1 MAMLTL
7 QGLYN
12 YDSRLFDL
20 MKVPKQLNVNT
31 VIRTL
36 CDRTRELELL
46 YPELQYMKQ
55 RIGIWSDRNIWS
67 WQKMC
72 DVLDEEYNP
81 IENYDR
87 IEEWSDQNQST
98 ETSHDQSDESN
109 GFENVRTDNLKE
121 KNTGTNRRQN
131 VAFNSGLTDAEK
143 NIVDG
148 SINNTGTQ
156 KHLES
161 GHRNTINDGDKS
173 GNSSS
178 NHLGRV
184 HGNIG
189 VTTTQQMIQSELE
202 LAKFNIYETIADSFV
217 QEFCL
222 MVY

>member
-55 RIGIWSDRNIWS
+55 RIGIWSDRNMWS

-87 IEEWSDQNQST
+87 TEEWSDQNQST

-109 GFENVRTDNLKE
+109 GFENLRTDNLKE
-121 KNTGTNRRQN
+121 KNSGTNRRQN

-156 KHLES
+156 KHVEN
-161 GHRNTINDGDKS
+161 GHKNTINDGDKS

-178 NHLGRV
+178 THSGRV

>member
-46 YPELQYMKQ
+46 YPELTYMKQ
-55 RIGIWSDRNIWS
+55 RIGIWSDRNMWS

-72 DVLDEEYNP
+72 DVLDKEYDP

-87 IEEWSDQNQST
+87 TEEWSDQNQST

-121 KNTGTNRRQN
+121 KNSGTNRRQN

-148 SINNTGTQ
+148 AINNTGTQ
-156 KHLES
+156 KHIEN

-173 GNSSS
+173 GNSSTT
-178 NHLGRV
+178 HAGRV

>member
-46 YPELQYMKQ
+46 YPELQYIKQ
-55 RIGIWSDRNIWS
+55 RIGIWSDRNMWS

-72 DVLDEEYNP
+72 DVLEKEYDP

-87 IEEWSDQNQST
+87 KEEWSDQNQST
-98 ETSHDQSDESN
+98 ETRHDQSDESN

-121 KNTGTNRRQN
+121 KNSGTNKRQN

-148 SINNTGTQ
+148 TVDNTGTQ
-156 KHLES
+156 KHVEN
-161 GHRNTINDGDKS
+161 GHKNTINDGDKS
-173 GNSSS
+173 GNSSTT
-178 NHLGRV
+178 HEGRI

>member
-55 RIGIWSDRNIWS
+55 RIGIWSDRNMWS

-87 IEEWSDQNQST
+87 TEEWSDQNQST

-109 GFENVRTDNLKE
+109 GFENLRTDNLKE
-121 KNTGTNRRQN
+121 KNSGTNRRQN

-156 KHLES
+156 KHVEN
-161 GHRNTINDGDKS
+161 GHRNTINDGDRS

-178 NHLGRV
+178 THTGRV

>member
-55 RIGIWSDRNIWS
+55 RIGIWSDRNMWS

-87 IEEWSDQNQST
+87 TEEWSDQNQST

-109 GFENVRTDNLKE
+109 GFENLRTDNLKE
-121 KNTGTNRRQN
+121 KNSGTNRRQN

-156 KHLES
+156 KNVEN
-161 GHRNTINDGDKS
+161 GHKNTINDGDKS

-178 NHLGRV
+178 THSGRV

>member
-46 YPELQYMKQ
+46 YPELHYMKQ

-121 KNTGTNRRQN
+121 KNSGTNRRQN

-156 KHLES
+156 KHLEN

-178 NHLGRV
+178 NHVGRV

-222 MVY
+222 MIY

>member
-46 YPELQYMKQ
+46 YPELTYMKQ
-55 RIGIWSDRNIWS
+55 RIGIWSDKNMWS

-72 DVLDEEYNP
+72 DVLEKEYDP

-87 IEEWSDQNQST
+87 TEEWSDQNQST

-121 KNTGTNRRQN
+121 KNSGTNRRQN
-131 VAFNSGLTDAEK
+131 VAFNSGLAAAEK
-143 NIVDG
+143 DIIDG
-148 SINNTGTQ
+148 TINNTGNQ
-156 KHLES
+156 KHVEN
-161 GHRNTINDGDKS
+161 GHKNTINDGDKS
-173 GNSSS
+173 GNSSAK
-178 NHLGRV
+178 HEGRV

>member
-46 YPELQYMKQ
+46 YPELTYMKQ
-55 RIGIWSDRNIWS
+55 RIGIWSDRNQWS

-72 DVLDEEYNP
+72 DVLEKEYDP

-87 IEEWSDQNQST
+87 TEEWSDQNQST
-98 ETSHDQSDESN
+98 ETSHEQSDEGN

-121 KNTGTNRRQN
+121 KNSGTNRRQN
-131 VAFNSGLTDAEK
+131 VAFNSGLADAEK

-148 SINNTGTQ
+148 VVANTGTQ
-156 KHLES
+156 KHVEN
-161 GHRNTINDGDKS
+161 GHKNTINDGDKS
-173 GNSSS
+173 GNSSAK
-178 NHLGRV
+178 HEGRV

-217 QEFCL
+217 REFCL

>member
-55 RIGIWSDRNIWS
+55 RIGIWSDRNMWS

-87 IEEWSDQNQST
+87 TEEWSDQNQST

-121 KNTGTNRRQN
+121 KNSGTNRRQN

-148 SINNTGTQ
+148 SVDNTGTQ
-156 KHLES
+156 KHIEN

-178 NHLGRV
+178 THTGRV

>member
-222 MVY
+222 MIY

>member
-46 YPELQYMKQ
+46 YPELTYMKQ
-55 RIGIWSDRNIWS
+55 RIGIWSDRNQWT

-72 DVLDEEYNP
+72 DVLEKEYDP

-87 IEEWSDQNQST
+87 TEEWSDQNQST

-121 KNTGTNRRQN
+121 KNSGTNRRQN

-148 SINNTGTQ
+148 VVDNTGTQ
-156 KHLES
+156 KHIEN
-161 GHRNTINDGDKS
+161 GHKNTVNDGDKS

-178 NHLGRV
+178 THTGRI

>member
-55 RIGIWSDRNIWS
+55 RIGIWSDRNMWS

-87 IEEWSDQNQST
+87 TEEWSDQNQST

-121 KNTGTNRRQN
+121 KNSGTNRRQN

-148 SINNTGTQ
+148 SVYNTGTQ
-156 KHLES
+156 KHIEN

-178 NHLGRV
+178 THTGRV

>member
-46 YPELQYMKQ
+46 YPELTYMKQ
-55 RIGIWSDRNIWS
+55 RIGIWSDRNMWS

-72 DVLDEEYNP
+72 DVLEKEYDP

-87 IEEWSDQNQST
+87 TEEWSDQNQST

-121 KNTGTNRRQN
+121 KNNGTNRRQN

-148 SINNTGTQ
+148 TVDNTGTQ
-156 KHLES
+156 KHVEN

-173 GNSSS
+173 GNSSTM
-178 NHLGRV
+178 HTGRI

-222 MVY
+222 MIY

>member
-55 RIGIWSDRNIWS
+55 RIGIWSDRNMWS

-72 DVLDEEYNP
+72 DVLEKEYDP

-87 IEEWSDQNQST
+87 TEEWSDQNQST

-121 KNTGTNRRQN
+121 KNSGTNRRQN

-148 SINNTGTQ
+148 TVNNTGTQ
-156 KHLES
+156 KHVEN
-161 GHRNTINDGDKS
+161 GHKNTINDGDKS

-178 NHLGRV
+178 THTGRI

>member
-178 NHLGRV
+178 THLGRV

-222 MVY
+222 MIY

>member
-46 YPELQYMKQ
+46 YPELTYMKQ
-55 RIGIWSDRNIWS
+55 RIGIWSDRNMWS

-72 DVLDEEYNP
+72 DVLESEYNP

-87 IEEWSDQNQST
+87 TEEWSDQNQST

-109 GFENVRTDNLKE
+109 GFKNVRTDKLRE
-121 KNTGTNRRQN
+121 KNNGTNRRQN

-148 SINNTGTQ
+148 SVDNTGTQ
-156 KHLES
+156 EHVEN

-178 NHLGRV
+178 THKGRI

-202 LAKFNIYETIADSFV
+202 LAKFKIYETIADSFV